1 LLLTQSSPEHG
12 VNESLQFSQ
21 ESSYFAYNDES
32 YKGPHYASPL
42 RRHSLDG
49 SSSMS
54 IQSGN
59 RTSRSR
65 RLSGSGSMSQTL
77 SGGGY
82 NETTGYF
89 GMSVEQERS
98 VNL

>member
-1 LLLTQSSPEHG
+1 
-12 VNESLQFSQ
+12 
-21 ESSYFAYNDES
+21 
-32 YKGPHYASPL
+32 
-42 RRHSLDG
+42 
-49 SSSMS
+49 MS